1 MGNKENKKKIS
12 VLGTG
17 GWGTALSIVLHN
29 KGHNVTL
36 WGSTPDYVEYLK
48 KHRENKKYLKGIEI
62 PSDLKITSDIAE
74 TQIETDLIVIAI
86 PTPYV
91 RKTIKP
97 FKNHYLPG
105 TPIVSVIKGIEN
117 ETLMRGSEILRD
129 VLGEQPIALLLGPS
143 HAEEVARKLPT
154 TVVIACNDI
163 QVAKEIQDIF
173 ITERFRVYT
182 NTDVIGVEIGT
193 SVKNVIAIAAG
204 ICDGLGFGDNSKA
217 ALITRGL
224 AEMTRLGVAMG
235 GQRDTFSGLAG
246 LGDLITTCV
255 SPYGRNRLVGE
266 QIAKGKKLSQIL
278 EEMDQVAEG
287 ILTTKSVCKLA
298 NKYNVEM
305 PITKEI
311 YHVLFEDKDP
321 IKAVNE
327 LMVREPKSEIEEI
340 YPE

>member
-1 MGNKENKKKIS
+1 MDNKKIKKKIL

-62 PSDLKITSDIAE
+62 PSDLEITSDIAKA
-74 TQIETDLIVIAI
+74 QIETDLIVVAI

-97 FKNHYLPG
+97 LENHYVLG

-129 VLGEQPIALLLGPS
+129 VFGEQPIALLLGPS
-143 HAEEVARKLPT
+143 HAEEVVRKLPT
-154 TVVIACNDI
+154 TVVIACKNI
-163 QVAKEIQDIF
+163 KLAKEIQDIF

-204 ICDGLGFGDNSKA
+204 ICDGLGFGNNSKA

-224 AEMTRLGVAMG
+224 AETMRLGVAMG
-235 GQRDTFSGLAG
+235 GQRETFSGLTG

-266 QIAKGKKLSQIL
+266 QIAKGKKLSQLL

-287 ILTTKSVCKLA
+287 VLTTKSVCKLA

-311 YHVLFEDKDP
+311 YNVLFEDKDL

-340 YPE
+340 SPE

>member
-1 MGNKENKKKIS
+1 MGNKEIRKKIS
-12 VLGTG
+12 ILGTG
-17 GWGTALSIVLHN
+17 GWGTALSILLHN

-48 KHRENKKYLKGIEI
+48 KHRENKKYLKGIKI
-62 PSDLKITSDIAE
+62 PSDLKITSDIAKA
-74 TQIETDLIVIAI
+74 QIETDLIVIAI

-105 TPIVSVIKGIEN
+105 TPIVSVIKGIET

-143 HAEEVARKLPT
+143 HAEEVARELPT
-154 TVVIACNDI
+154 TVVIASKDMEL
-163 QVAKEIQDIF
+163 AKEIQDIF

-224 AEMTRLGVAMG
+224 AETTRLGVAMG
-235 GQRDTFSGLAG
+235 GQRDTFAGLAG

-278 EEMDQVAEG
+278 EDMDQVAEG

-311 YHVLFEDKDP
+311 YNVLFEDKDP

-327 LMVREPKSEIEEI
+327 LMVRESKSEIEDI

>member
-48 KHRENKKYLKGIEI
+48 KHRENKKYLKGIKI
-62 PSDLKITSDIAE
+62 PSDLEITSDIAK

-105 TPIVSVIKGIEN
+105 TPIVSVTKGIEN
-117 ETLMRGSEILRD
+117 DTLMRGSEILRD

-154 TVVIACNDI
+154 TVVIASKDI
-163 QVAKEIQDIF
+163 KLAKEIQDIF

-182 NTDVIGVEIGT
+182 NTDVIGVEIGA

-204 ICDGLGFGDNSKA
+204 ICDGLGFGNNSKS

-224 AEMTRLGVAMG
+224 AEITRLGIAMG
-235 GQRDTFSGLAG
+235 GQRDTFSGLTG

-266 QIAKGKKLSQIL
+266 QIAKGKKLSQLL

-311 YHVLFEDKDP
+311 YNVLFEDKDP

-327 LMVREPKSEIEEI
+327 LMVREPKSEIEDI

>member
-1 MGNKENKKKIS
+1 MHACKN
-12 VLGTG
+12 
-17 GWGTALSIVLHN
+17 
-29 KGHNVTL
+29 
-36 WGSTPDYVEYLK
+36 
-48 KHRENKKYLKGIEI
+48 
-62 PSDLKITSDIAE
+62 
-74 TQIETDLIVIAI
+74 
-86 PTPYV
+86 
-91 RKTIKP
+91 IK
-97 FKNHYLPG
+97 L
-105 TPIVSVIKGIEN
+105 
-117 ETLMRGSEILRD
+117 
-129 VLGEQPIALLLGPS
+129 
-143 HAEEVARKLPT
+143 
-154 TVVIACNDI
+154 
-163 QVAKEIQDIF
+163 AKEIQDIF

-204 ICDGLGFGDNSKA
+204 ICDGLGFGNNSKA

-224 AEMTRLGVAMG
+224 AETMRLGVAMG
-235 GQRDTFSGLAG
+235 GQRETFSGLTG

-266 QIAKGKKLSQIL
+266 QIAKGKKLSQLL

-287 ILTTKSVCKLA
+287 VLTTKSVCKLA

-311 YHVLFEDKDP
+311 YNVLFEDKDP

>member
-1 MGNKENKKKIS
+1 MDNKKIKKKIL

-62 PSDLKITSDIAE
+62 PSDLEITSDIAKA
-74 TQIETDLIVIAI
+74 QIETDLIVVAI

-97 FKNHYLPG
+97 LENHYVLG

-129 VLGEQPIALLLGPS
+129 VFGEQPIALLLGPS

-154 TVVIACNDI
+154 TVVIACKNI
-163 QVAKEIQDIF
+163 KLAKEIQDIF

-204 ICDGLGFGDNSKA
+204 ICDGLGFGNNSKA

-224 AEMTRLGVAMG
+224 AETMRLGIAMG
-235 GQRDTFSGLAG
+235 GQRETFSGLTG

-266 QIAKGKKLSQIL
+266 QIAKGKKLSQLL

-287 ILTTKSVCKLA
+287 VLTTKSVCKLA

-311 YHVLFEDKDP
+311 YNVLFEDKDP

>member
-224 AEMTRLGVAMG
+224 AETMRLGVAMG
-235 GQRDTFSGLAG
+235 GQRDTFSGLTG

-266 QIAKGKKLSQIL
+266 QIAKGKKLPQIR
-278 EEMDQVAEG
+278 EEMEQVAEG

-311 YHVLFEDKDP
+311 YNVLFEDKDP

-327 LMVREPKSEIEEI
+327 LMVREPKSEIEDI

>member
-1 MGNKENKKKIS
+1 MDNKKIKKRIL

-62 PSDLKITSDIAE
+62 PSDLEITSDIAKA
-74 TQIETDLIVIAI
+74 QIETDLIVVAI

-97 FKNHYLPG
+97 LENHYVLG

-154 TVVIACNDI
+154 TVVIACKNI
-163 QVAKEIQDIF
+163 KLAKEIQDIF

-204 ICDGLGFGDNSKA
+204 ICDGLGFGNNSKA

-224 AEMTRLGVAMG
+224 AETMRLGVAMG
-235 GQRDTFSGLAG
+235 GQRETFSGLTG

-311 YHVLFEDKDP
+311 YNVLFEDKDP

>member
-48 KHRENKKYLKGIEI
+48 KHRENKKYLKGIKI
-62 PSDLKITSDIAE
+62 PSDLNITSDIAK

-224 AEMTRLGVAMG
+224 AVMMRLGVAMG

-255 SPYGRNRLVGE
+255 SPYGRNRQVGE
-266 QIAKGKKLSQIL
+266 QIAKGKKLPQIL

-311 YHVLFEDKDP
+311 YNVLFEDKDP

-327 LMVREPKSEIEEI
+327 LMVREPKSEIEDI
-340 YPE
+340 YPK

>member
-1 MGNKENKKKIS
+1 MDNKKIKKRIL

-62 PSDLKITSDIAE
+62 PSDLEITSDIAKA
-74 TQIETDLIVIAI
+74 QIETDLIVVAI

-97 FKNHYLPG
+97 LENHYVLG

-129 VLGEQPIALLLGPS
+129 VFGEQPIALLLGPS

-154 TVVIACNDI
+154 TVVIACKNI
-163 QVAKEIQDIF
+163 KLAKEIQDIF

-204 ICDGLGFGDNSKA
+204 ICDGLGFGNNSKA

-224 AEMTRLGVAMG
+224 AETMRLGVAMG
-235 GQRDTFSGLAG
+235 GQRETFSGLTG

-311 YHVLFEDKDP
+311 YNVLFEDKDP

>member
-1 MGNKENKKKIS
+1 MGNKENKKEIS

-36 WGSTPDYVEYLK
+36 WGSTPDYVEHLK

-74 TQIETDLIVIAI
+74 AQIETDLIVIAI

-97 FKNHYLPG
+97 FKDHCLPG

-193 SVKNVIAIAAG
+193 SIKNVIAIAAG

-311 YHVLFEDKDP
+311 YNVLFEDKDP

-340 YPE
+340 SPE

>member
-1 MGNKENKKKIS
+1 MGNKENIKKIS

-36 WGSTPDYVEYLK
+36 WGATPDYVEDLK

-62 PSDLKITSDIAE
+62 PSGLNITSDIAE
-74 TQIETDLIVIAI
+74 TQTETDLIVIAI

-224 AEMTRLGVAMG
+224 AEMMRLGVAMG

-298 NKYNVEM
+298 DKYNVEM

-311 YHVLFEDKDP
+311 YNALFEDKDP

-327 LMVREPKSEIEEI
+327 LMVREPKSEIEDI

>member
-1 MGNKENKKKIS
+1 MGNKEIKKKIS

-36 WGSTPDYVEYLK
+36 WGSTPDYVEYLQ

-62 PSDLKITSDIAE
+62 PSDLKITSDIAKA
-74 TQIETDLIVIAI
+74 QIETDLIVIAI

-91 RKTIKP
+91 RKTIQPLKD
-97 FKNHYLPG
+97 HYLPG
-105 TPIVSVIKGIEN
+105 TPIVSVVKGIEN

-154 TVVIACNDI
+154 TVVITSKDI
-163 QVAKEIQDIF
+163 KLAKEIQDIF
-173 ITERFRVYT
+173 VTERFRVYT

-224 AEMTRLGVAMG
+224 AEMMRLGVAMG

-266 QIAKGKKLSQIL
+266 QIAKGKKLSQLL

-287 ILTTKSVCKLA
+287 VLTTKSVCKLA

-311 YHVLFEDKDP
+311 YNVLFEDKDP

>member
-1 MGNKENKKKIS
+1 MGNKENIKKIS

-74 TQIETDLIVIAI
+74 AQIETDLIVIAI

-224 AEMTRLGVAMG
+224 AEMMRLGVAMG

-255 SPYGRNRLVGE
+255 SPYGRNRMVGE

-311 YHVLFEDKDP
+311 YNVLFEDKDP

-327 LMVREPKSEIEEI
+327 LMVREPKSETEDI

>member
-193 SVKNVIAIAAG
+193 SIKNVIAIAAG

-311 YHVLFEDKDP
+311 YNVLFEDKDP

>member
-1 MGNKENKKKIS
+1 MGNKENKKEIS

-224 AEMTRLGVAMG
+224 AEMMRLGVAMG

-255 SPYGRNRLVGE
+255 SPYGRNRMVGE

-311 YHVLFEDKDP
+311 YNILFEDKDP

>member
-224 AEMTRLGVAMG
+224 AEMMRLGVAMG

-255 SPYGRNRLVGE
+255 SPYGRNRMVGE

-278 EEMDQVAEG
+278 EEMDQVSEG

-311 YHVLFEDKDP
+311 YNVLFEDKDP

>member
-1 MGNKENKKKIS
+1 MGKQEITKKIA
-12 VLGTG
+12 VLGAG
-17 GWGTALSIVLHN
+17 GWGTALSILLHS

-36 WGSTPDYVEYLK
+36 WGSTPDYVEFLK
-48 KHRENKKYLKGIEI
+48 KHRENRKYLKGIEI
-62 PSDLKITSDIAE
+62 PSDLNITSDIANAQLE
-74 TQIETDLIVIAI
+74 SNLIVVAI

-91 RKTIKP
+91 RKAIKP
-97 FKNHYLPG
+97 LKNHYVPG

-117 ETLMRGSEILRD
+117 DTLMRGSEILRD

-154 TVVIACNDI
+154 TVVIASEDMDLAKGI
-163 QVAKEIQDIF
+163 QEIF

-182 NTDVIGVEIGT
+182 NNDVIGVEIGT

-224 AEMTRLGVAMG
+224 AEMMRLGVAMG

-255 SPYGRNRLVGE
+255 SPYGRNRFVGE
-266 QIAKGKKLSQIL
+266 QIAKGKKLSHIR

-311 YHVLFEDKDP
+311 YNVLFEDKDP

-327 LMVREPKSEIEEI
+327 LMVREPKSEIEVL
-340 YPE
+340 YPK

>member
-1 MGNKENKKKIS
+1 MDNKEIKKRIS

-62 PSDLKITSDIAE
+62 PSDLKITSDIAKA
-74 TQIETDLIVIAI
+74 QIETDLIVIAI

-163 QVAKEIQDIF
+163 QVAKDIQDIF

-224 AEMTRLGVAMG
+224 AEMMRLGVAMG

-311 YHVLFEDKDP
+311 YNVLFEDKDP

-327 LMVREPKSEIEEI
+327 LMVRKPKSEIEEI
-340 YPE
+340 SPE

>member
-1 MGNKENKKKIS
+1 MGNKENKKEIS

-36 WGSTPDYVEYLK
+36 WGSTPDYVEHLK

-74 TQIETDLIVIAI
+74 AQIETDLIVIAI

-97 FKNHYLPG
+97 FKDHCLPG

-129 VLGEQPIALLLGPS
+129 VLGEHPIALLLGPS

-193 SVKNVIAIAAG
+193 SIKNVIAIAAG

-311 YHVLFEDKDP
+311 YNVLFEDKDP

>member
-1 MGNKENKKKIS
+1 MGNKENIKKIS

-36 WGSTPDYVEYLK
+36 WGATPDYVEDLK

-62 PSDLKITSDIAE
+62 PSGLNITSDIAE
-74 TQIETDLIVIAI
+74 TQTETDLIVIAI

-224 AEMTRLGVAMG
+224 AEMMRLGVAMG

-298 NKYNVEM
+298 DKYNVEM

-311 YHVLFEDKDP
+311 YNALFEDKDP

>member
-1 MGNKENKKKIS
+1 MDNKKIKKRIL

-62 PSDLKITSDIAE
+62 PSDLEITSDIAKA
-74 TQIETDLIVIAI
+74 QIETDLIVVAI

-97 FKNHYLPG
+97 LENHYVLG

-129 VLGEQPIALLLGPS
+129 VFGEQPIALLLGPS

-154 TVVIACNDI
+154 TVVIACKNI
-163 QVAKEIQDIF
+163 KLTKEIQDIF

-204 ICDGLGFGDNSKA
+204 ICDGLGFGNNSKA

-224 AEMTRLGVAMG
+224 AETMRLGVAMG
-235 GQRDTFSGLAG
+235 GQRETFSGLTG

-266 QIAKGKKLSQIL
+266 QIAKGKKLSQLL

-287 ILTTKSVCKLA
+287 VLTTKSVCKLA

-311 YHVLFEDKDP
+311 YNVLFEDKDP

-340 YPE
+340 SPE

>member
-1 MGNKENKKKIS
+1 MDNKKIKKRIL

-62 PSDLKITSDIAE
+62 PSDLEITSDIAKA
-74 TQIETDLIVIAI
+74 QIETDLIVVAI

-97 FKNHYLPG
+97 LENHYVLG

-129 VLGEQPIALLLGPS
+129 VFGEQPIALLLGPS

-154 TVVIACNDI
+154 TVVIACKNI
-163 QVAKEIQDIF
+163 KLAKEIQDIF

-204 ICDGLGFGDNSKA
+204 ICDGLGFGNNSKA

-224 AEMTRLGVAMG
+224 AETMRLGVAMG
-235 GQRDTFSGLAG
+235 GQRETFSGLTG

-266 QIAKGKKLSQIL
+266 QIAKGKKLSQLL

-287 ILTTKSVCKLA
+287 VLTTKSVCKLA

-311 YHVLFEDKDP
+311 YNVLFEDKDP

>member
-1 MGNKENKKKIS
+1 MGNKESKKEIS

-36 WGSTPDYVEYLK
+36 WGSTPDYVEHLK

-74 TQIETDLIVIAI
+74 AQIETDLIIIAI

-91 RKTIKP
+91 RQTIKP
-97 FKNHYLPG
+97 FKDHCLPG

-193 SVKNVIAIAAG
+193 SIKNVIAIAAG

-255 SPYGRNRLVGE
+255 SPYGRNRMVGE

-278 EEMDQVAEG
+278 EEMDQVSEG

-311 YHVLFEDKDP
+311 YNVLFEDKDP

>member
-224 AEMTRLGVAMG
+224 AEMMRLGVAMG

-311 YHVLFEDKDP
+311 YNVLFEDKDP

>member
-17 GWGTALSIVLHN
+17 GWGTALAIVLHN

-36 WGSTPDYVEYLK
+36 WGATPDYVEYLK

-62 PSDLKITSDIAE
+62 PSDLNITSDIAK

-86 PTPYV
+86 PTPYA
-91 RKTIKP
+91 RKTIQP
-97 FKNHYLPG
+97 FKNHYLSG

-154 TVVIACNDI
+154 TVVIASKDI
-163 QVAKEIQDIF
+163 KLAKEIQDIF

-182 NTDVIGVEIGT
+182 NTDVIGVEIGA

-204 ICDGLGFGDNSKA
+204 ICDGLGFGNNSKS

-224 AEMTRLGVAMG
+224 AEITRLGIAMG
-235 GQRDTFSGLAG
+235 GQRDTFSGLTG

-266 QIAKGKKLSQIL
+266 QIAKGKKLSQLL

-311 YHVLFEDKDP
+311 YNVLFEDKDP

-327 LMVREPKSEIEEI
+327 LMVREPKSEIEDI